1 MAKQMEKPQE
11 IKVRTNITGV
21 PIGFTRNG
29 HREKVA
35 AIYEH
40 WKVADEWWANEVE
53 RDYFRIKTSG
63 GLVGDIFRDTI
74 ANRWYLSKI
83 HD

>member
-21 PIGFTRNG
+21 PVSFIRNG
-29 HREKVA
+29 HQEKVA

-40 WKVADEWWANEVE
+40 WKVADEWWGNEVE
-53 RDYFRIKTSG
+53 RGYFRIKTSG
-63 GLVGDIFRDTI
+63 GLVCDIFRDTI